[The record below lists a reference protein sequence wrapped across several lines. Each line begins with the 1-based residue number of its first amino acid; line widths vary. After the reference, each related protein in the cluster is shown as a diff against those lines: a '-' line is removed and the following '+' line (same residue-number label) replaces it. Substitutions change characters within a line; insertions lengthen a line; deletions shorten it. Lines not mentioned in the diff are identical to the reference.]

1 MCDNIIVWNGAEIV
15 GMFILCSIILIGGIG
30 IGISYVKELI
40 KERKRKKKN
49 ENRDV

>member
-1 MCDNIIVWNGAEIV
+1 MCDNIIVWNGVEIV
-15 GMFILCSIILIGGIG
+15 GMVILCGIVLIGGIG
-30 IGISYVKELI
+30 IGILYIKELI

>member
-1 MCDNIIVWNGAEIV
+1 MCNNIIVWNGVEIV
-15 GMFILCSIILIGGIG
+15 GMVILCGIVLIGGIG
-30 IGISYVKELI
+30 IGILYVKELI

>member
-15 GMFILCSIILIGGIG
+15 GMLILCGIVLIGGIG
-30 IGISYVKELI
+30 IGILYVKELI
-40 KERKRKKKN
+40 KERKKKN